1 MASMKVSLDHAQKRY
16 SRDRIGITLG
26 GRDLAAPQ
34 YVSGLYCEPVTD
46 SIIRRP
52 RCTEDSWQ
60 TSETAPYEKITLA
73 GFGSPSG
80 FKEMYPVAG
89 WRRIIGP
96 AGADLHTTTTY
107 AANTP
112 FYVSYFSY
120 GVGGEGIACEFGWS
134 DTPGVSNDIAFRCYL
149 SGKVEAWK
157 GGLIIG
163 EGSISGSRFLD
174 RATSH
179 EYVEI
184 LILPSRLREI
194 LVWSLAG
201 NGFRAIIP
209 DITEDATSP
218 VIIPSSKFWIR
229 TVDISCNIMAAP
241 MKFATSGT
249 AASQLFN
256 LAEAPDSLDVYE
268 QFDNVSWAGGAGQDY
283 RIYGQA
289 AYRSGATDAVSAS
302 LVASDGTTAFSPDG
316 TTRDVR
322 IKLTMSGDAGSTAQ
336 VFGAQLAFAGL
347 PATTDNSE
355 EADITDFILGGTL
368 SVPDVGAAQVS
379 FQITNPQDLTG
390 TVAGLT
396 EQYNRPL
403 KVAIGTTTIF
413 DGRTDPVAWNR
424 MPTAEAETVMLSASD
439 NTKALQKYM
448 VRERIPFDGMKFCH
462 ATDACFVR
470 FWLELVGFDSADLD
484 LESATVTVGEIA
496 PERCGD
502 WSQVADVG
510 ASAWEQLSKAM
521 QDYLGGWWFG
531 WVPTASG
538 LKFTVKSADTMA
550 LETPVLD
557 LYSTTASA
565 IADGGYS
572 ADEAWKYVYRSL
584 ERTVIESE
592 ANEINLTG
600 FDPRKRLAIGARKV
614 DNASQDPTLAPSA
627 RPAGWHGEP
636 ARVGIINAG
645 LSSKQILSD
654 ATDLLAARLFQ
665 DREVVAF
672 ECEFLMADEAAGVPV
687 WTGQKVRLMDAL
699 GTGVHITTTLQTIEA
714 DFIKDPNGSDT
725 WQWRPARY
733 VGSNVNSLSGG
744 VTYQELR
751 SWAKANVTRGA
762 IQRRNSQGVS
772 LTRFDSL
779 EVI

>member
-1 MASMKVSLDHAQKRY
+1 MKVSLDHAQKRY
-16 SRDRIGITLG
+16 ARDRIGITLG
-26 GRDLAAPQ
+26 GKDLADPQ
-34 YVSGLYCEPVTD
+34 YISGLYREPVTD

-60 TSETAPYEKITLA
+60 TSEASPYDKITLA
-73 GFGSPSG
+73 GFGSPAG

-96 AGADLHTTTTY
+96 AGTFLTTTTTY

-112 FYVSYFSY
+112 FYVSYYSY
-120 GVGGEGIACEFGWS
+120 GVGGDGIACEFGWS
-134 DTPGVSNDIAFRCYL
+134 DTPGVANDIAFRCYL
-149 SGKVEAWK
+149 SGRVEAWK

-163 EGSISGSRFLD
+163 QGSISGSRFHD
-174 RATSH
+174 RATNH
-179 EYVEI
+179 EYVEM
-184 LILPSRLREI
+184 LILPARLKEI
-194 LVWSLAG
+194 LIWSLAG

-209 DITEDATSP
+209 DIDEDETSP

-229 TVDISCNIMAAP
+229 TIDISCNIMVAP

-249 AASQLFN
+249 CASELFN
-256 LAEAPDSLDVYE
+256 LAEAPDSLDVLE
-268 QFDNVSWAGGAGQDY
+268 QFDNASWAGGAAEDF

-289 AYRSGATDAVSAS
+289 AYRTGATDAVSAS
-302 LVASDGTTAFSPDG
+302 LVAADGTTAFTPDG
-316 TTRDVR
+316 TARDVR
-322 IKLTMSGDAGSTAQ
+322 IKLTMTGHAESTAQ
-336 VFGAQLAFAGL
+336 VFGAQIAFSGLAAE
-347 PATTDNSE
+347 TDDSE
-355 EADITDFILGGTL
+355 EADITDFVLGGTL
-368 SVPDVGAAQVS
+368 SVPDVGPAQVS
-379 FQITNPQDLTG
+379 FAITNPQDLSG
-390 TVAGLT
+390 TVSGLT

-403 KVAIGTTTIF
+403 KVEIGTTKIF

-424 MPTAEAETVMLSASD
+424 LYSADAEQIMITASD

-448 VRERIPFDGMKFCH
+448 VRERIPFDGMLFCH
-462 ATDACFVR
+462 ATSPCFVR
-470 FWLELVGFDSADLD
+470 FWLELIGFDSADLA
-484 LESATVTVGEIA
+484 LETATVTVGDIA

-502 WSQVADVG
+502 WAQVADIG
-510 ASAWEQLSKAM
+510 ASAWDQLSKAM

-538 LKFTVKSADTMA
+538 LKFTVKSATTMA
-550 LETPVLD
+550 AESPVLD
-557 LYSTTASA
+557 LYFTTAAA
-565 IADGGYS
+565 IAGGVS
-572 ADEAWKYVYRSL
+572 AANAWKYVYRSL

-600 FDPRKRLAIGARKV
+600 FDPRKRLPIGARKV

-636 ARVGIINAG
+636 ARVGLINAG

-665 DREVVAF
+665 DREVVSF

-687 WTGQKVRLMDAL
+687 WTGQKVRLKDAL
-699 GTGVHITTTLQTIEA
+699 GTGVHITTTIQTIEA
-714 DFIKDPNGSDT
+714 SFIKDPNGSDT
-725 WQWRPARY
+725 WQWRPAQY

-744 VTYQELR
+744 VSYQELR
-751 SWAKANVTRGA
+751 SWAKANVSRGV
-762 IQRRNSQGVS
+762 IQRRNSQGIS
-772 LTRFDSL
+772 LDRFESL
-779 EVI
+779 EVV